1 MTIEQLQ
8 ARLRDA
14 HARIGNDGR
23 FSFTVNQSGTG
34 TECYVTHWF
43 RPTPYAFEDCRT
55 VGTGTATEC
64 LKSLDRYV
72 DAYARRPT
80 DEEVGMTLGIV
91 SPADPEQYKI
101 AAE

>member
-23 FSFTVNQSGTG
+23 FSFTTNQSRSG
-34 TECYVTHWF
+34 TEFYITHWF
-43 RPTPYAFEDCRT
+43 RPTPYAFEDARMI
-55 VGTGTATEC
+55 GKGSLSEC
-64 LKSLDRYV
+64 LKALDCYV

-80 DEEVGMTLGIV
+80 EEEIAMTLGIDL
-91 SPADPEQYKI
+91 PAEPNRI
-101 AAE
+101 SR